1 MTERARH
8 EPAKEE
14 PEGIAVFT
22 PSPLFTVTI
31 EEEGEDCEVHFH
43 AGGQGFWVA
52 RMAIILDE
60 RATLCGPFSG
70 ESGRVLRVLMQAE
83 GVRVRATTSSG
94 SNGGYVH
101 DRRGGERREV
111 AQTRSPDLSR
121 HETDDLYN
129 AALTTGLAAK
139 VMVLTGPR
147 QPSVIKADVYRRL
160 ALDLSSNGV
169 QVVADL
175 SGEALAALEEGVDLL
190 KVSHEELVEGGFSA
204 DESPRSLVK
213 AAGSFL
219 EKGTRSMIVS
229 RAHDP
234 ALVFV
239 GEKTYELH
247 VPKLHPA
254 DHRGAG
260 DSMTAASAVGLARGW
275 PIEQAVRLGGAA
287 GALNVT
293 RHGLAT
299 GDRRDIESLID
310 RIELRPVSS
319 PR

>member
-1 MTERARH
+1 MYT
-8 EPAKEE
+8 
-14 PEGIAVFT
+14 I
-22 PSPLFTVTI
+22 TI
-31 EEEGEDCEVHFH
+31 EDGGDDCEVHFH

-52 RMAIILDE
+52 RMAVILDE

-83 GVRVRATTSSG
+83 GVRVRATAASL

-101 DRRGGERREV
+101 DRRGGERREI
-111 AQTRSPDLSR
+111 AETRSPDLSR

-129 AALTTGLAAK
+129 AALTTGLSAK

-147 QPSVIKADVYRRL
+147 HPSVIKPEVYRRL

-169 QVVADL
+169 RVVADL
-175 SGEALAALEEGVDLL
+175 SGEALAALEGGIDLL
-190 KVSHEELVEGGFSA
+190 KVSHEELVEGAFAA
-204 DESPRSLVK
+204 DDRPESL
-213 AAGSFL
+213 AAAARELLARG
-219 EKGTRSMIVS
+219 IANVVVS
-229 RAHDP
+229 RAERP
-234 ALVFV
+234 ALLFLA
-239 GEKTYELH
+239 GRTYELRA
-247 VPKLHPA
+247 PKLHPA

-275 PIEQAVRLGGAA
+275 PIERAVQLGGAA

-299 GDRRDIESLID
+299 GDRRDIESLLD
-310 RIELRPVSS
+310 RIELAPL
-319 PR
+319 